1 MAVDQTAFQSPGTG
15 FGERCDTWTTVWG
28 PFGLNS
34 YTTLVTTDEPSTTM
48 GHSKENFL
56 GPSIHVMVPSTRPD
70 GKVPSYTPLI
80 WASTRTSWAHQAPSC
95 AASVRA
101 SNTCAGIAPTVAF
114 AFARMTGGPTLGAAS
129 AFAGIGASGMPGP
142 PPNVG
147 GLHNPDEASRGLET
161 RLARC
166 ARPRS
171 ASKRVLASGA
181 DEATVLLALEAR
193 AVEEPLADRRMMA
206 IAHRGDH
213 VSAIVA
219 QMLDR
224 FLPRDVPLIGHQDHE
239 DQDESADDQPDHPAL
254 EAPFVL
260 EGHVGPGDRHGAP
273 MPPSRSNNDG
283 CESPPL
289 EESRTKTAGLC

>member
-15 FGERCDTWTTVWG
+15 LGERCDTWTTVWG

-34 YTTLVTTDEPSTTM
+34 YTTLVTTDEPSTTI

-56 GPSIHVMVPSTRPD
+56 GPSIHVMVPPPVRTARCLRTRRSSGHPRERPGPTRPRA
-70 GKVPSYTPLI
+70 VPDPSGPRTPLRGSRPRSPSRSPGRPAVPP
-80 WASTRTSWAHQAPSC
+80 WGPPPPSPKSVPRACQA
-95 AASVRA
+95 
-101 SNTCAGIAPTVAF
+101 
-114 AFARMTGGPTLGAAS
+114 
-129 AFAGIGASGMPGP
+129 P

-171 ASKRVLASGA
+171 ASQRVLASGA

-193 AVEEPLADRRMMA
+193 AVEEPLPDRRMVA
-206 IAHRGDH
+206 VAHRGDH
-213 VSAIVA
+213 VPAIVA
-219 QMLDR
+219 QMLDGL
-224 FLPRDVPLIGHQDHE
+224 LPRDVPLIGHQDHE
-239 DQDESADDQPDHPAL
+239 DQDERADDQPDHPTL

-260 EGHVGPGDRHGAP
+260 EGHVGPGDRHGGPDAAFP
-273 MPPSRSNNDG
+273 F
-283 CESPPL
+283 
-289 EESRTKTAGLC
+289 K